1 MAEDN
6 RNKPLYMISVAAE
19 LTGMHPQTLR
29 VYESKGLVN
38 PQRSGGNT
46 RLYSRADIERLE
58 LINQLTDEGIN
69 LAGVVRI
76 LDMKERAEERE
87 RELFRELIG
96 VSGVGAATALLI
108 VSALQG
114 DELAAVISSG
124 DVKRLKS
131 IKGIGA
137 KTAERIIVDLRD
149 KIKAADITL
158 SIQAASHNDAYD
170 EALGAL
176 TMLGFDRKQSEK
188 ALKTLFSA
196 DPALKVE
203 AAVKKALSML

>member
-1 MAEDN
+1 MIEYIKGKISDLTPASAVMETNSGLGFRLNISLGTFTALDGKAE
-6 RNKPLYMISVAAE
+6 
-19 LTGMHPQTLR
+19 G
-29 VYESKGLVN
+29 
-38 PQRSGGNT
+38 
-46 RLYSRADIERLE
+46 RLYVHEVIREDAWVLYGFAD
-58 LINQLTDEGIN
+58 
-69 LAGVVRI
+69 
-76 LDMKERAEERE
+76 ERE

-149 KIKAADITL
+149 KIKAADVTL
-158 SIQAASHNDAYD
+158 TIQAASHNDAYD

-188 ALKTLFSA
+188 ALKPLFSA

>member
-1 MAEDN
+1 MHEVIREDAWV
-6 RNKPLYMISVAAE
+6 LY
-19 LTGMHPQTLR
+19 GF
-29 VYESKGLVN
+29 
-38 PQRSGGNT
+38 
-46 RLYSRADIERLE
+46 
-58 LINQLTDEGIN
+58 
-69 LAGVVRI
+69 
-76 LDMKERAEERE
+76 AEERE

-149 KIKAADITL
+149 KIKTADVTL

-176 TMLGFDRKQSEK
+176 TTLGFDRKQSEK
-188 ALKTLFSA
+188 ALKALFSA